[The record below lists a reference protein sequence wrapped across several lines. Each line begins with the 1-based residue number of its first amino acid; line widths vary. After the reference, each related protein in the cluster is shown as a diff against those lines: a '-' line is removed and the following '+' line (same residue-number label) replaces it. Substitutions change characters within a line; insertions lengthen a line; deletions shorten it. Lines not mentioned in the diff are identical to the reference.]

1 MALETKCMPFPV
13 YLVDKNALLHNT
25 LKQIIML
32 IIQGVAIEKKN
43 VLEFFLRRK
52 EHVHHNEHKI

>member
-13 YLVDKNALLHNT
+13 YLVDKNALLHNM

-32 IIQGVAIEKKN
+32 ISQVVAAITKRS
-43 VLEFFLRRK
+43 VTDFFV
-52 EHVHHNEHKI
+52 EEGACSS